1 MSIVELSFIAIG
13 AIGLLGV
20 VGIVAIVTGRGPGNI
35 DWKKNV
41 DKRAVKAEKSK
52 EKTSFFAPSKPKS
65 VEEVNIEE
73 ANEIDETDEA
83 LEESD
88 GSIKIE
94 EKIVYEEISEE
105 ERYIT
110 RKQFLGKALGGTFG
124 AFMGIQALAWLG
136 FLWPKVSGG
145 FGSKVDAGK
154 IEDLKN
160 QIIQADGSVIP
171 AFIPEAR
178 AYILPFSESTAGDS
192 QFTDGSTI
200 ADGLVAV
207 YQRCVHLGCRVPWC
221 NTSQG
226 FECPC
231 HGSKYNMVGEYY
243 AGPAP
248 RNLDRFV
255 VSVSSSGKLI
265 IDTGTIIESPRAPGL
280 SVKYPQGL
288 SCIALAPAEES

>member
-13 AIGLLGV
+13 AIGVLGV

-35 DWKKNV
+35 DWKKNL

-52 EKTSFFAPSKPKS
+52 EKTSFFAPRKPKS
-65 VEEVNIEE
+65 VEEANVTEVTDVEE
-73 ANEIDETDEA
+73 SDEA
-83 LEESD
+83 VEESD

-94 EKIVYEEISEE
+94 EKVVYEEISEE

-178 AYILPFSESTAGDS
+178 AYVLPFSESSAGSS

-200 ADGLVAV
+200 AEGLVAV

-221 NTSQG
+221 NSSQG

-255 VSVSSSGKLI
+255 VNVSSAGKLI

-288 SCIALAPAEES
+288 SCIALAPTEES

>member
-20 VGIVAIVTGRGPGNI
+20 VGIVAIVSGRGPGNI
-35 DWKKNV
+35 DWKKNL

-52 EKTSFFAPSKPKS
+52 EKTSFVAPSKPKS
-65 VEEVNIEE
+65 VEEVNVEEVTADETEEVIEE
-73 ANEIDETDEA
+73 T
-83 LEESD
+83 D

-94 EKIVYEEISEE
+94 EKVVYEEISEE

-178 AYILPFSESTAGDS
+178 AYVLPFSESTAGDS

-221 NTSQG
+221 NSSQG

-255 VSVSSSGKLI
+255 VNVSSAGKLI

-288 SCIALAPAEES
+288 SCIALAPTEES

>member
-13 AIGLLGV
+13 AIGVLGV

-35 DWKKNV
+35 DWKKNL

-52 EKTSFFAPSKPKS
+52 EKTSFFAPRKPKS
-65 VEEVNIEE
+65 VEEANVTEVIDVEE
-73 ANEIDETDEA
+73 SDEA
-83 LEESD
+83 VEESD

-94 EKIVYEEISEE
+94 EKVVYEEISEE

-178 AYILPFSESTAGDS
+178 AYVLPFSETSAGAS

-200 ADGLVAV
+200 AAGLVAV

-221 NTSQG
+221 NSSQG

-255 VSVSSSGKLI
+255 VNVSSSGKLI

-288 SCIALAPAEES
+288 SCIALAPTEES

>member
-20 VGIVAIVTGRGPGNI
+20 VGIVAIVSGRGPGNI
-35 DWKKNV
+35 DWKKNL

-65 VEEVNIEE
+65 VEEVNVEEVTADETEEVIEE
-73 ANEIDETDEA
+73 T
-83 LEESD
+83 D

-94 EKIVYEEISEE
+94 EKVVYEEISEE

-178 AYILPFSESTAGDS
+178 AYVLPFSESTAGDS

-221 NTSQG
+221 NSSQG

-255 VSVSSSGKLI
+255 VNVSSAGKLI

-280 SVKYPQGL
+280 SIKYPQGL
-288 SCIALAPAEES
+288 SCIALAPTEES

>member
-20 VGIVAIVTGRGPGNI
+20 VGIVAIVSGRGPGNI
-35 DWKKNV
+35 DWKKNL

-65 VEEVNIEE
+65 VEEVNVAEVT
-73 ANEIDETDEA
+73 ADETDEVI
-83 LEESD
+83 EETD

-94 EKIVYEEISEE
+94 EKVVYEEISEE

-178 AYILPFSESTAGDS
+178 AYVLPFSESTAGDS

-221 NTSQG
+221 NSSQG

-255 VSVSSSGKLI
+255 VNVSSAGKLI

-288 SCIALAPAEES
+288 SCIALAPTEES

>member
-20 VGIVAIVTGRGPGNI
+20 VGIVAIVSGRGPGNI
-35 DWKKNV
+35 DWKKNL

-65 VEEVNIEE
+65 VEEVNVEEVTADETEEVIEE
-73 ANEIDETDEA
+73 T
-83 LEESD
+83 D

-94 EKIVYEEISEE
+94 EKVVYEEISEE

-178 AYILPFSESTAGDS
+178 AYVLPFSESTAGDS

-221 NTSQG
+221 NSSQG

-255 VSVSSSGKLI
+255 VNVSSAGKLI

-288 SCIALAPAEES
+288 SCIALAPTEES

>member
-1 MSIVELSFIAIG
+1 MSIVELSFIAIA
-13 AIGLLGV
+13 AIGVLGV
-20 VGIVAIVTGRGPGNI
+20 VGIVAIVTGRGTKNI

-52 EKTSFFAPSKPKS
+52 EKTSFFAPSKPKA
-65 VEEVNIEE
+65 VEEVNVEEAVDTDESEEEIEE
-73 ANEIDETDEA
+73 T
-83 LEESD
+83 D

-94 EKIVYEEISEE
+94 EKVVYEEISEE

-178 AYILPFSESTAGDS
+178 AYVLPFSESTAGDS

-221 NTSQG
+221 NSSQG

-255 VSVSSSGKLI
+255 VNVSSSGKLI

-288 SCIALAPAEES
+288 SCIALAPTEES

>member
-20 VGIVAIVTGRGPGNI
+20 VGIVAIVSGRGPGNI
-35 DWKKNV
+35 DWKKNL

-65 VEEVNIEE
+65 VEEVNVEE
-73 ANEIDETDEA
+73 VTADET
-83 LEESD
+83 EEVTEETD

-94 EKIVYEEISEE
+94 EKEVYEEISEE

-178 AYILPFSESTAGDS
+178 AYVLPFSESTAGDS

-221 NTSQG
+221 NSSQG

-255 VSVSSSGKLI
+255 VNVSSAGKLI

-288 SCIALAPAEES
+288 SCIALAPTEES

>member
-1 MSIVELSFIAIG
+1 MSVVELSFIAIG
-13 AIGLLGV
+13 AIGVLGV
-20 VGIVAIVTGRGPGNI
+20 IGIVAIVTGRGPGNI
-35 DWKKNV
+35 DWKKNI

-73 ANEIDETDEA
+73 VIEVGSTEEE
-83 LEESD
+83 LEETD

-94 EKIVYEEISEE
+94 EKVVYEESSEE

-178 AYILPFSESTAGDS
+178 AYVLPFSESTAGGS

-221 NTSQG
+221 NSSQG

-255 VSVSSSGKLI
+255 VSVSSAGKLI

-288 SCIALAPAEES
+288 SCIALAPTEES

>member
-20 VGIVAIVTGRGPGNI
+20 VGIVAIVSGRGPGNI
-35 DWKKNV
+35 DWKKNL

-73 ANEIDETDEA
+73 VTADET
-83 LEESD
+83 EEVVEETD

-94 EKIVYEEISEE
+94 EKVVYEEISEE

-178 AYILPFSESTAGDS
+178 AYVLPFSESTAGDS

-221 NTSQG
+221 NSSQG

-255 VSVSSSGKLI
+255 VNVSSAGKLI

-288 SCIALAPAEES
+288 SCIALAPTEES

>member
-20 VGIVAIVTGRGPGNI
+20 VGIVAIVSGRGPGNI
-35 DWKKNV
+35 DWKKNL

-65 VEEVNIEE
+65 VEEVNVEE
-73 ANEIDETDEA
+73 VTADET
-83 LEESD
+83 EEVVEETD

-94 EKIVYEEISEE
+94 EKVVYEEISEE

-124 AFMGIQALAWLG
+124 AFMGIQALAWIG

-178 AYILPFSESTAGDS
+178 AYVLPFSESTAGDS

-221 NTSQG
+221 NSSQG

-255 VSVSSSGKLI
+255 VNVSSAGKLI

-288 SCIALAPAEES
+288 SCIALAPTEES

>member
-20 VGIVAIVTGRGPGNI
+20 VGIVAIVSGRGPGNI
-35 DWKKNV
+35 DWKKNL

-65 VEEVNIEE
+65 VEEVNVEEVTADETEEVIEE
-73 ANEIDETDEA
+73 T
-83 LEESD
+83 D

-94 EKIVYEEISEE
+94 EKVVYEEISEE

-178 AYILPFSESTAGDS
+178 AYVLPFSESTAGDS

-221 NTSQG
+221 NSSQG

-248 RNLDRFV
+248 RNLDRFAV
-255 VSVSSSGKLI
+255 NVSSAGKLI

-288 SCIALAPAEES
+288 SCIALAPTEES

>member
-20 VGIVAIVTGRGPGNI
+20 VGIVAIVSGRGPGNI
-35 DWKKNV
+35 DWKKNL

-65 VEEVNIEE
+65 IEEVNVEEVTEDETEEVIEE
-73 ANEIDETDEA
+73 T
-83 LEESD
+83 D

-94 EKIVYEEISEE
+94 EKVVYEEISEE

-178 AYILPFSESTAGDS
+178 AYVLPFSESTAGDS

-221 NTSQG
+221 NSSQG

-255 VSVSSSGKLI
+255 VNVSSAGKLI

-288 SCIALAPAEES
+288 SCIALAPTEES

>member
-1 MSIVELSFIAIG
+1 MSIVELSFIAIA
-13 AIGLLGV
+13 AIGVLGV
-20 VGIVAIVTGRGPGNI
+20 VGIVAIVTGRGSRNF
-35 DWKKNV
+35 DWKKNL

-52 EKTSFFAPSKPKS
+52 EKTSFFAPSKPES
-65 VEEVNIEE
+65 VEEVNVEETVDTAETEEEIEE
-73 ANEIDETDEA
+73 T
-83 LEESD
+83 D

-94 EKIVYEEISEE
+94 EKVVYEEISEE

-178 AYILPFSESTAGDS
+178 AYVLPFSESTAGDS

-221 NTSQG
+221 NSSQG

-255 VSVSSSGKLI
+255 VNVSSSGKLI

-288 SCIALAPAEES
+288 SCIALAPTEES

>member
-20 VGIVAIVTGRGPGNI
+20 VGIVAIVSGRGPGNI
-35 DWKKNV
+35 DWKKNL

-65 VEEVNIEE
+65 VEEVNVEE
-73 ANEIDETDEA
+73 VTAYET
-83 LEESD
+83 EEVVEETD

-94 EKIVYEEISEE
+94 EKVVYEEISEE

-124 AFMGIQALAWLG
+124 AFMGIQALAWLW

-178 AYILPFSESTAGDS
+178 AYVLPFSESTAGDS

-221 NTSQG
+221 NSSQG

-255 VSVSSSGKLI
+255 VNVSSAGKLI

-288 SCIALAPAEES
+288 SCIALAPTEES